1 MLVTRRNQDFMPTLF
16 NELMNWNDTTYSTP
30 RMNIMETKDNY
41 KLELCIPGLTKEDVK
56 LSIDAEGNLVVEMV
70 KENKSEKK
78 ENKEEMRYLRHEFS
92 VEHFRQTVMLPEDIH
107 KEQISAKVEN
117 GILDII
123 IPKVTVDEK
132 KQAVQT
138 IEVCQD
144 TEGLDT
150 LG

>member
-56 LSIDAEGNLVVEMV
+56 LSIDVEGNLVVEMS
-70 KENKSEKK
+70 KETKNEKK

-117 GILDII
+117 GILDIV
-123 IPKVTVDEK
+123 IPKVTVEEK
-132 KQAVQT
+132 KQAIQT
-138 IEVCQD
+138 IEVC
-144 TEGLDT
+144 
-150 LG
+150 

>member
-56 LSIDAEGNLVVEMV
+56 LSIDVEGNLVVEMV

-107 KEQISAKVEN
+107 KEQISAKVKN
-117 GILDII
+117 GILDIV
-123 IPKVTVDEK
+123 IPKVTVEEK
-132 KQAVQT
+132 KQAMQT
-138 IEVCQD
+138 IEVC
-144 TEGLDT
+144 
-150 LG
+150 

>member
-41 KLELCIPGLTKEDVK
+41 KLELCIPGLTKDDVK
-56 LSIDAEGNLVVEMV
+56 LNIDAEGNLVVEMV
-70 KENKSEKK
+70 KETKNEK
-78 ENKEEMRYLRHEFS
+78 KEEMRYLRHEFS

-117 GILDII
+117 GILDIV
-123 IPKVTVDEK
+123 IPKVTVEEK
-132 KQAVQT
+132 KQAIQT
-138 IEVCQD
+138 IEI
-144 TEGLDT
+144 G
-150 LG
+150 

>member
-16 NELMNWNDTTYSTP
+16 NDLMNWNDTTYSTP

-70 KENKSEKK
+70 KENKNEKK

-92 VEHFRQTVMLPEDIH
+92 VEHFRQTVMLPDDIH
-107 KEQISAKVEN
+107 REQISAKVEN
-117 GILDII
+117 GILDIT
-123 IPKVTVDEK
+123 IPKVTVEEK
-132 KQAVQT
+132 KQAIQT
-138 IEVCQD
+138 IEVC
-144 TEGLDT
+144 
-150 LG
+150 

>member
-1 MLVTRRNQDFMPTLF
+1 MPTLF

-70 KENKSEKK
+70 KETKNEKK
-78 ENKEEMRYLRHEFS
+78 NEEMRYLRHEFS

-117 GILDII
+117 GILDIV
-123 IPKVTVDEK
+123 IPKVTVEEK

-138 IEVCQD
+138 IEI
-144 TEGLDT
+144 G
-150 LG
+150 

>member
-56 LSIDAEGNLVVEMV
+56 LSIDVEGNLVVEMS
-70 KENKSEKK
+70 KETKNEKK

-92 VEHFRQTVMLPEDIH
+92 VEHFRQTVMLPDDIH
-107 KEQISAKVEN
+107 KEQIRAKVEN
-117 GILDII
+117 GILDIV
-123 IPKVTVDEK
+123 IPKVTVEEK
-132 KQAVQT
+132 KQAMQT
-138 IEVCQD
+138 IEVC
-144 TEGLDT
+144 
-150 LG
+150 

>member
-78 ENKEEMRYLRHEFS
+78 ENNEEMRYLRHEFS

-117 GILDII
+117 GILDIV
-123 IPKVTVDEK
+123 IPKVTVEEK
-132 KQAVQT
+132 KQAVQN
-138 IEVCQD
+138 IEVC
-144 TEGLDT
+144 
-150 LG
+150 

>member
-16 NELMNWNDTTYSTP
+16 NELMNWNDTTFSTP

-70 KENKSEKK
+70 KETKNEK
-78 ENKEEMRYLRHEFS
+78 KEEMRYLRHEFS

-117 GILDII
+117 GILDIV
-123 IPKVTVDEK
+123 IPKVTVEEK
-132 KQAVQT
+132 KQAMQT
-138 IEVCQD
+138 IEVC
-144 TEGLDT
+144 
-150 LG
+150 

>member
-41 KLELCIPGLTKEDVK
+41 KLELCIPGLTKDDVK
-56 LSIDAEGNLVVEMV
+56 LSIDTEGNLVVEMT
-70 KENKSEKK
+70 KETKNEKK
-78 ENKEEMRYLRHEFS
+78 NEEMRYLRHEFS

-117 GILDII
+117 GILDIV

-132 KQAVQT
+132 KQAMQT
-138 IEVCQD
+138 IEVC
-144 TEGLDT
+144 
-150 LG
+150 

>member
-30 RMNIMETKDNY
+30 RMNIMETKENY

-56 LSIDAEGNLVVEMV
+56 LSIDVEGNLVVEMS
-70 KENKSEKK
+70 KETKNEKK

-117 GILDII
+117 GILEIV
-123 IPKVTVDEK
+123 IPKVTVEEK
-132 KQAVQT
+132 KQAMQT
-138 IEVCQD
+138 IEVC
-144 TEGLDT
+144 
-150 LG
+150 

>member
-1 MLVTRRNQDFMPTLF
+1 MPTLF

-117 GILDII
+117 GILDIV
-123 IPKVTVDEK
+123 IPKVTVEEK
-132 KQAVQT
+132 KQAMQT
-138 IEVCQD
+138 IEVC
-144 TEGLDT
+144 
-150 LG
+150 

>member
-117 GILDII
+117 GILDIV
-123 IPKVTVDEK
+123 IPKVTGEEK
-132 KQAVQT
+132 KQAMQT
-138 IEVCQD
+138 IEVC
-144 TEGLDT
+144 
-150 LG
+150 

>member
-56 LSIDAEGNLVVEMV
+56 LNIDAEGNLVVEMV
-70 KENKSEKK
+70 KETKK

-117 GILDII
+117 GILDIVM
-123 IPKVTVDEK
+123 PKVTVEEK
-132 KQAVQT
+132 KQAMQT
-138 IEVCQD
+138 IEVC
-144 TEGLDT
+144 
-150 LG
+150 

>member
-56 LSIDAEGNLVVEMV
+56 LSIDADGNLVVEMV

-132 KQAVQT
+132 KQAMQT
-138 IEVCQD
+138 IEVC
-144 TEGLDT
+144 
-150 LG
+150 

>member
-117 GILDII
+117 GILDIV
-123 IPKVTVDEK
+123 IPKVTVEEK
-132 KQAVQT
+132 KQTMQT
-138 IEVCQD
+138 IEVC
-144 TEGLDT
+144 
-150 LG
+150 

>member
-70 KENKSEKK
+70 KETKNEK
-78 ENKEEMRYLRHEFS
+78 KEEMRYLRHEFS

-117 GILDII
+117 GILDIV
-123 IPKVTVDEK
+123 IPKVTIDEK

-138 IEVCQD
+138 IEVC
-144 TEGLDT
+144 
-150 LG
+150 

>member
-56 LSIDAEGNLVVEMV
+56 LSIDVDGNLVVEMS
-70 KENKSEKK
+70 KETKNEKK

-92 VEHFRQTVMLPEDIH
+92 VEHFRQTVMLPDDIH

-117 GILDII
+117 GILDIV
-123 IPKVTVDEK
+123 IPKVTVEEK
-132 KQAVQT
+132 KQAMQT
-138 IEVCQD
+138 IEVC
-144 TEGLDT
+144 
-150 LG
+150 

>member
-78 ENKEEMRYLRHEFS
+78 ENNEEMRYLRHEFS

-117 GILDII
+117 GILDIV
-123 IPKVTVDEK
+123 IPKVTNEEK

-138 IEVCQD
+138 IEVC
-144 TEGLDT
+144 
-150 LG
+150 

>member
-70 KENKSEKK
+70 KETKNEKK
-78 ENKEEMRYLRHEFS
+78 NEEMRYLRHEFS
-92 VEHFRQTVMLPEDIH
+92 VEHFRQTVMLPDDIH
-107 KEQISAKVEN
+107 KDQISAKVEN

-123 IPKVTVDEK
+123 IPKVTIEEK
-132 KQAVQT
+132 KQAIQT
-138 IEVCQD
+138 IEI
-144 TEGLDT
+144 G
-150 LG
+150 

>member
-56 LSIDAEGNLVVEMV
+56 LNIDAEGNLVVEMV
-70 KENKSEKK
+70 KETKNEKK

-117 GILDII
+117 GILDIV
-123 IPKVTVDEK
+123 IPKVTVEEK
-132 KQAVQT
+132 KQAMQT
-138 IEVCQD
+138 IEVC
-144 TEGLDT
+144 
-150 LG
+150 

>member
-70 KENKSEKK
+70 KENKVEEK
-78 ENKEEMRYLRHEFS
+78 KEEMRYLRHEFS
-92 VEHFRQTVMLPEDIH
+92 VEHFRQTVMLPDDIH

-117 GILDII
+117 GILDIV
-123 IPKVTVDEK
+123 IPKVTVEEK
-132 KQAVQT
+132 KKAVQT
-138 IEVCQD
+138 IEVC
-144 TEGLDT
+144 
-150 LG
+150 

>member
-117 GILDII
+117 GILDIV

-138 IEVCQD
+138 IEVC
-144 TEGLDT
+144 
-150 LG
+150 

>member
-1 MLVTRRNQDFMPTLF
+1 MLVRRNQEFMPTLF

-56 LSIDAEGNLVVEMV
+56 LSIDAEGNLVVEMT
-70 KENKSEKK
+70 KETKK

-92 VEHFRQTVMLPEDIH
+92 VEHFRQTVMLPDDIH
-107 KEQISAKVEN
+107 KENISAKVEN
-117 GILDII
+117 GILDIV
-123 IPKVTVDEK
+123 IPKVTVEEK

-138 IEVCQD
+138 IEI
-144 TEGLDT
+144 G
-150 LG
+150 

>member
-56 LSIDAEGNLVVEMV
+56 LSIDAEGNLVVEMT
-70 KENKSEKK
+70 KETKNEKK

-92 VEHFRQTVMLPEDIH
+92 VEHFRQTVMLPDDIH

-117 GILDII
+117 GILDIV
-123 IPKVTVDEK
+123 IPKVTVEEK
-132 KQAVQT
+132 KQAIQT
-138 IEVCQD
+138 IEI
-144 TEGLDT
+144 G
-150 LG
+150 

>member
-16 NELMNWNDTTYSTP
+16 NELMNWNDTNYSTP

-56 LSIDAEGNLVVEMV
+56 LSIDAEGNLVVEMT
-70 KENKSEKK
+70 KETKNEKK

-92 VEHFRQTVMLPEDIH
+92 VEHFRQTVMLPDDIH

-117 GILDII
+117 GILDIV
-123 IPKVTVDEK
+123 IPKVTVEEK
-132 KQAVQT
+132 KQAIQT
-138 IEVCQD
+138 IEI
-144 TEGLDT
+144 G
-150 LG
+150 

>member
-1 MLVTRRNQDFMPTLF
+1 MLVTRRNQDFMPALF

-78 ENKEEMRYLRHEFS
+78 EDKEEMRYLRHEFS

-117 GILDII
+117 GILDIV
-123 IPKVTVDEK
+123 IPKVTVEEK
-132 KQAVQT
+132 KQTVQT
-138 IEVCQD
+138 IEI
-144 TEGLDT
+144 G
-150 LG
+150 

>member
-56 LSIDAEGNLVVEMV
+56 LSIDVDGNLVVEMT
-70 KENKSEKK
+70 KETKNEKK

-117 GILDII
+117 GILDIV
-123 IPKVTVDEK
+123 IPKVTVEEK
-132 KQAVQT
+132 KQAMQT
-138 IEVCQD
+138 IEVC
-144 TEGLDT
+144 
-150 LG
+150 

>member
-70 KENKSEKK
+70 KEMKNEKK
-78 ENKEEMRYLRHEFS
+78 NEEMRYLRHEFS

-107 KEQISAKVEN
+107 KENISAKVEN
-117 GILDII
+117 GILDIT
-123 IPKVTVDEK
+123 IPKVTVEEK
-132 KQAVQT
+132 KQSMQT
-138 IEVCQD
+138 IEVC
-144 TEGLDT
+144 
-150 LG
+150 

>member
-16 NELMNWNDTTYSTP
+16 NELMNWNDNTFSTP

-56 LSIDAEGNLVVEMV
+56 LNIDAEGNLVVEMV
-70 KENKSEKK
+70 KETKK

-92 VEHFRQTVMLPEDIH
+92 VEHFRQTVMLPDDIH

-117 GILDII
+117 GILDIV
-123 IPKVTVDEK
+123 IPKVTVEEK
-132 KQAVQT
+132 KQAMQT
-138 IEVCQD
+138 IEVC
-144 TEGLDT
+144 
-150 LG
+150 

>member
-56 LSIDAEGNLVVEMV
+56 LNIDAEGNLVVEMV
-70 KENKSEKK
+70 KETKNEKK

-92 VEHFRQTVMLPEDIH
+92 VEHFRQTVMLPDDIH
-107 KEQISAKVEN
+107 REQISAKVEN
-117 GILDII
+117 GILDIV
-123 IPKVTVDEK
+123 IPKVTVEEK
-132 KQAVQT
+132 KQAIQT
-138 IEVCQD
+138 IEVC
-144 TEGLDT
+144 
-150 LG
+150 

>member
-70 KENKSEKK
+70 KENKVEDKK
-78 ENKEEMRYLRHEFS
+78 GEMRYLRHEFS

-117 GILDII
+117 GILDIV
-123 IPKVTVDEK
+123 IPKVTVEEK
-132 KQAVQT
+132 KQTMQT
-138 IEVCQD
+138 IEVC
-144 TEGLDT
+144 
-150 LG
+150 

>member
-56 LSIDAEGNLVVEMV
+56 LNIDAEGNLVVEMV
-70 KENKSEKK
+70 KETKK

-92 VEHFRQTVMLPEDIH
+92 VEHFRQTVMLPDDIH

-117 GILDII
+117 GILDIT
-123 IPKVTVDEK
+123 IPKVTIEEK
-132 KQAVQT
+132 KKAVQT
-138 IEVCQD
+138 IEVC
-144 TEGLDT
+144 
-150 LG
+150 

>member
-70 KENKSEKK
+70 KETKK

-107 KEQISAKVEN
+107 KDQISAKVEN
-117 GILDII
+117 GILDIV
-123 IPKVTVDEK
+123 IPKVTVEEK
-132 KQAVQT
+132 NQAMQT
-138 IEVCQD
+138 IEVC
-144 TEGLDT
+144 
-150 LG
+150 

>member
-70 KENKSEKK
+70 KETKNEKK
-78 ENKEEMRYLRHEFS
+78 NEEMRYLRHEFS

-117 GILDII
+117 GILDIV
-123 IPKVTVDEK
+123 IPKVTVEEK
-132 KQAVQT
+132 KQAVQN
-138 IEVCQD
+138 IEVC
-144 TEGLDT
+144 
-150 LG
+150 

>member
-117 GILDII
+117 GILDIV
-123 IPKVTVDEK
+123 IPKVTTEEK

-138 IEVCQD
+138 IEVC
-144 TEGLDT
+144 
-150 LG
+150 